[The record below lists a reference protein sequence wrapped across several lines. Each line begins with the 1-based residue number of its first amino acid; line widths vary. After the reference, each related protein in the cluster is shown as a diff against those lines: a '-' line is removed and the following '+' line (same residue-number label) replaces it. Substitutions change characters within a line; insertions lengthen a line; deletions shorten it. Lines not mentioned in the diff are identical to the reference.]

1 MHPSDASPFSFFIYT
16 FVLNHQ
22 NLSTME
28 DKRLFLLDGH
38 ALVYRAHFAFIT
50 RPLINSKG
58 LNTSAITG
66 FVRTLWDLMTNQK
79 PTHIAV
85 AFDPKGGTFRHEYYP
100 AYKANRDAQPED
112 ITIAMQYIPS
122 IIEAFNIPVVM
133 VQNYEAD
140 DVIGT
145 LAKQAEKEGYT
156 VYMVTPDK
164 DYAQL
169 VSPNIYMYK
178 PGRQGNE
185 VEILGEKEI
194 LANWD
199 IERVDQVIDVLGL
212 QGDSVDNIPGVPGI
226 GPKTAVTL
234 LKEFGSVENIIANA
248 DKLKG
253 KQKENVIN
261 FADQALLS
269 KRLAT
274 IDINS
279 PIQFD
284 ATRYN
289 LDPMNKEK
297 LKEIFL
303 ELEFRTLAQQILG
316 NDAISTPQNQAGV
329 QQSLF
334 GNDFAPT
341 KPTVAEAP
349 KTDYQIAKK
358 NIDNTPHTYH
368 LVQREEEILALVQL
382 LEKQSKFS
390 FDTETTGIDPHQAE
404 IVGMSFSFNP
414 SEAYYVPVSPQ
425 KEEAI
430 KTVALF
436 KNVLENTAI
445 TKIGQNIK
453 YDMSI
458 MKWYDVEVAGGLYD
472 TMITHYLCEP
482 DLRHKLDYLTE
493 SYLDYKM
500 VPIEDLIGKG
510 GKNQLSMRDV
520 SLEKVK
526 EYASEDA
533 DLTLQLVPVIEKLM
547 AENELDQLYKE
558 IEEPLIR
565 VLCDL
570 EYEGIRI
577 DASFLNDYSKD
588 LEKLILEKE
597 QEIYKN
603 AGVHFNIASPKQVGE
618 VLFDRLK
625 VPYRWKKT
633 STGQYS
639 TDFDKLTELA
649 GEHIV
654 IDSILEHRKF
664 SKLKS
669 TYVDALPTMVNP
681 RTGRVHSNFNQ
692 ARAATGR
699 LSSENPNLQNIPI
712 KDEAGREIRKA
723 FVPRDEDHVLMAA
736 DYSQIELRII
746 AEISN
751 DTSMLEAFVAGNDFH
766 RATAAKV
773 YSVPYDE
780 VTSEQR
786 RNAKTVNFSIT
797 YGAGATNLSRQ
808 LGISRKEATELIQN
822 YFREFSGLKNYMD
835 QTVNFAREH
844 GYVKTLLGRRRNLRD
859 INSRNSLTSSNAERV
874 AINTPIQ
881 GTAADMIK
889 IAMINIH
896 KAFKDQQLKSKMILQ
911 VHDELV
917 FDVYKPELDTV
928 KALVTDLMKN
938 AIPSLKVPILVEIG
952 VGNNWL
958 EAH

>member
-1 MHPSDASPFSFFIYT
+1 M
-16 FVLNHQ
+16 
-22 NLSTME
+22 NLKME

-58 LNTSAITG
+58 VNTSAVTG
-66 FVRTLWDLMTNQK
+66 FVRTLWDLMVNQK

-100 AYKANRDAQPED
+100 QYKANRDAQPED
-112 ITIAMQYIPS
+112 ITIAMQYIPA
-122 IIEAFNIPVVM
+122 IVEAFNIPAVM
-133 VQNYEAD
+133 VPNYEAD

-178 PGRQGNE
+178 PGRQGSD
-185 VEILGEKEI
+185 VDILGEKEI
-194 LANWD
+194 LETWD
-199 IERVDQVIDVLGL
+199 ISRVDQVIDVLGL
-212 QGDSVDNIPGVPGI
+212 QGDSVDNIPGIPGI
-226 GPKTAVTL
+226 GPKTAVAL
-234 LKEFGSVENIIANA
+234 LKEYGTVENIIANA
-248 DKLKG
+248 DQLKG
-253 KQKENVIN
+253 KQKENVIQ
-261 FADQALLS
+261 FAEQAMLS

-284 ATRYN
+284 AEKFT
-289 LDPMNKEK
+289 LDPINKEK
-297 LKEIFL
+297 IKEIFL

-316 NDAISTPQNQAGV
+316 YDIVAGKKNQAGV

-334 GNDFAPT
+334 GEVSVIQQREENKD
-341 KPTVAEAP
+341 KNEE
-349 KTDYQIAKK
+349 YLIAKK
-358 NIDNTPHTYH
+358 NIENTSHKYVLSDTD
-368 LVQREEEILALVQL
+368 EKISALVKL
-382 LEKQSKFS
+382 LQSHKIIS
-390 FDTETTGIDPHQAE
+390 FDTETTGIDAHQAE
-404 IVGMSFSFNP
+404 LVGLSFSVLNG
-414 SEAYYVPVSPQ
+414 EAYYVPVSSDQ
-425 KEEAI
+425 EKAKIIVQQFKEILED
-430 KTVALF
+430 KT
-436 KNVLENTAI
+436 I
-445 TKIGQNIK
+445 TKVGQNIK
-453 YDMSI
+453 YDMTM
-458 MKWYDVEVAGGLYD
+458 MKWYGVEVAGPLYD

-520 SLEKVK
+520 GLEKVK
-526 EYASEDA
+526 EYACEDA
-533 DLTLQLVPVIEKLM
+533 DLTLQLVPVMKKMM
-547 AENELDQLYKE
+547 AENELNELYHK

-577 DASFLNDYSKD
+577 DAGFLNDYSKELD
-588 LEKLILEKE
+588 KLIINKE
-597 QEIYKN
+597 QEIYRN
-603 AGVHFNIASPKQVGE
+603 AGVHFNISSPKQVGE
-618 VLFDRLK
+618 LLFDRLK

-633 STGQYS
+633 ASGQYS

-654 IDSILEHRKF
+654 IDTILEYRKF

-669 TYVDALPTMVNP
+669 TYVDALPTMINP

-723 FVPRDEDHVLMAA
+723 FIPRMEDYVLLAA

-751 DTSMLEAFVAGNDFH
+751 DKSMLDAFIAGNDFH
-766 RATAAKV
+766 KATAAKV
-773 YSVPYDE
+773 YGVPYDQ

-808 LGISRKEATELIQN
+808 LSIPRREAQELIQS

-835 QTVNFAREH
+835 ETIKSAREL

-859 INSRNSLTSSNAERV
+859 INSRNTLTASNAERI

-896 KAFKDQQLKSKMILQ
+896 QVFKENNLKSKMVLQ

-917 FDVYKPELDTV
+917 FDVYKPELDQV
-928 KALVTDLMKN
+928 KVIIEDKMKN
-938 AIPSLKVPILVEIG
+938 AIPTLNVPIIVEIG

>member
-1 MHPSDASPFSFFIYT
+1 
-16 FVLNHQ
+16 
-22 NLSTME
+22 ME

-100 AYKANRDAQPED
+100 QYKANRDAQPED

-133 VQNYEAD
+133 VKNYEAD

-185 VEILGEKEI
+185 VEVLGEKEI
-194 LANWD
+194 LANWEID
-199 IERVDQVIDVLGL
+199 RVEQVIDVLGL

-284 ATRYN
+284 AEKFN

-316 NDAISTPQNQAGV
+316 NDVVGNPKSGQGI

-334 GNDFAPT
+334 GNDAPAPALAPE
-341 KPTVAEAP
+341 KP
-349 KTDYQIAKK
+349 DYEIAKR
-358 NIDNTPHTYH
+358 NIENTPHTYH
-368 LVQREEEILALVQL
+368 LIQTDDEILNLVAKL
-382 LEKQSKFS
+382 NTCKEIS
-390 FDTETTGIDPHQAE
+390 FDTETTGIDAHQAE
-404 IVGMSFSFNP
+404 LVGLSFSTKP
-414 SEAYYVPVSPQ
+414 GEAYYIPLSADQTECKRRLEYFRP
-425 KEEAI
+425 
-430 KTVALF
+430 
-436 KNVLENTAI
+436 VLESATI
-445 TKIGQNIK
+445 GKIGQNIK
-453 YDMSI
+453 YDMTM
-458 MKWYDVEVAGGLYD
+458 MKWYGIELQGFLYD

-520 SLEKVK
+520 SIEKVK
-526 EYASEDA
+526 EYAGEDA
-533 DLTLQLVPVIEKLM
+533 DLTLQMVPVLKNMM
-547 AENELDQLYKE
+547 AENELDELYQK

-577 DASFLNDYSKD
+577 NGDFLKEYSKELD
-588 LEKLILEKE
+588 KLILQKE

-603 AGVHFNIASPKQVGE
+603 AGVQFNISSPRQVGE

-633 STGQYS
+633 SSGQYS

-654 IDSILEHRKF
+654 IDTILEYRKF

-669 TYVDALPTMVNP
+669 TYVDALPTMINP

-723 FVPRDEDHVLMAA
+723 FIPRDDDHILLAA

-751 DTSMLEAFVAGNDFH
+751 DQSMLEAFVAGNDFH
-766 RATAAKV
+766 KATAAKV
-773 YSVPYDE
+773 YNVAYED

-808 LGISRKEATELIQN
+808 LSISRKEATELIQS
-822 YFREFSGLKNYMD
+822 YFREFNGLKNYMD
-835 QTVNFAREH
+835 TTVNSARET

-859 INSRNSLTSSNAERV
+859 INSRNSLTASNAERV

-889 IAMINIH
+889 IAMIDIH
-896 KAFKDQQLKSKMILQ
+896 NEFKQQKLKSVMVLQ

-917 FDVYKPELDTV
+917 FDVYKPELEQV
-928 KALVTDLMKN
+928 KSIISSKMQN
-938 AIPSLKVPILVEIG
+938 AIPDLKVPILVEMGIG
-952 VGNNWL
+952 HNWL

>member
-1 MHPSDASPFSFFIYT
+1 MHLSDASPFSFFIYT

-22 NLSTME
+22 NLSIME

-100 AYKANRDAQPED
+100 QYKANRDAQPED

-122 IIEAFNIPVVM
+122 IIEGFNIPVVM

-261 FADQALLS
+261 FAEQALMS

-316 NDAISTPQNQAGV
+316 NDVISTPQNQAGV

-334 GNDFAPT
+334 GNDFVSSKPSAP
-341 KPTVAEAP
+341 EEP
-349 KTDYQIAKK
+349 KTEYQIAKR
-358 NIDNTPHTYH
+358 NIENTPHNYL
-368 LVQREEEILALVQL
+368 LVNTEDDIKDLVKV
-382 LEKQSKFS
+382 LEQQTTFS

-404 IVGMSFSFNP
+404 IVGMSFSYKAG
-414 SEAYYVPVSPQ
+414 EAYYVPLSADMN
-425 KEEAI
+425 EAK
-430 KTVALF
+430 KTVSYF
-436 KNVLENTAI
+436 KDVLENTAI

-458 MKWYDVEVAGGLYD
+458 MKWYDVEVAGNLYD

-510 GKNQLSMRDV
+510 GKNQLNMRDV

-526 EYASEDA
+526 EYAGEDA
-533 DLTLQLVPVIEKLM
+533 DLTLQLAPVMKKLM
-547 AENELDQLYKE
+547 AENELDPLYMD

-577 DASFLNDYSKD
+577 DASFLNDYSKE
-588 LEKLILEKE
+588 LEKIITNKE

-654 IDSILEHRKF
+654 IDTILEHRKF

-773 YSVPYDE
+773 YGVPYDE

-808 LGISRKEATELIQN
+808 LAISRKDATDLIQN

-835 QTVNFAREH
+835 QTVSFAREN

-896 KAFKDQQLKSKMILQ
+896 KALKEQNFRSKMILQ

-917 FDVYKPELDTV
+917 FDVYKPELEKLKV
-928 KALVTDLMKN
+928 LVTDLMRN
-938 AIPSLKVPILVEIG
+938 AIPTLKVPILVEIG

>member
-1 MHPSDASPFSFFIYT
+1 MHPFFSFIFIFGTYNINE
-16 FVLNHQ
+16 FK
-22 NLSTME
+22 ME

-58 LNTSAITG
+58 VNTSAVTG
-66 FVRTLWDLMTNQK
+66 FVRTLWDLMVNQK

-100 AYKANRDAQPED
+100 QYKANRDAQPED
-112 ITIAMQYIPS
+112 ITIAMKYIPA
-122 IIEAFNIPVVM
+122 IVEAFNIPAVM
-133 VQNYEAD
+133 VPNYEAD

-178 PGRQGNE
+178 PGRQGSD
-185 VEILGEKEI
+185 VDILGEKEI
-194 LANWD
+194 LESWD
-199 IERVDQVIDVLGL
+199 ISRVDQVIDVLGL
-212 QGDSVDNIPGVPGI
+212 QGDSVDNIPGIPGI
-226 GPKTAVTL
+226 GPKTAVAL
-234 LKEFGSVENIIANA
+234 LKEYGTVENLIANA
-248 DKLKG
+248 DQLKG
-253 KQKENVIN
+253 KQKENVIQ
-261 FADQALLS
+261 FAEQGLMS

-284 ATRYN
+284 AEKFT
-289 LDPMNKEK
+289 LDPINKEK
-297 LKEIFL
+297 IKEIFL

-316 NDAISTPQNQAGV
+316 YDIVSGNKNQAGV

-334 GNDFAPT
+334 GE
-341 KPTVAEAP
+341 VAVNQRQQE
-349 KTDYQIAKK
+349 KTEDSEEYLIAKK
-358 NIDNTPHTYH
+358 NIENTSHNYILADTD
-368 LVQREEEILALVQL
+368 EEIIALVKL
-382 LEKQSKFS
+382 LQSHKIIS
-390 FDTETTGIDPHQAE
+390 FDTETTGIDAHQAE
-404 IVGMSFSFNP
+404 LVGLSFSVIAG
-414 SEAYYVPVSPQ
+414 EAYYVPISADQEKAKNTVHKF
-425 KEEAI
+425 KE
-430 KTVALF
+430 L
-436 KNVLENTAI
+436 LEDKSI
-445 TKIGQNIK
+445 TKVGQNIK
-453 YDMSI
+453 YDMTM
-458 MKWYDVEVAGGLYD
+458 MKWYGVEVAGPLYD

-500 VPIEDLIGKG
+500 VPIEELIGKG

-520 SLEKVK
+520 DVEKVK

-533 DLTLQLVPVIEKLM
+533 DLTLQLMPVMKKMM
-547 AENELDQLYKE
+547 AENELNELYHK

-577 DASFLNDYSKD
+577 DAGFLNDYSKELD
-588 LEKLILEKE
+588 KLIINKE
-597 QEIYKN
+597 QEIYRN
-603 AGVHFNIASPKQVGE
+603 AGVHFNISSPKQVGE

-633 STGQYS
+633 ASGQYS

-654 IDSILEHRKF
+654 IDTILEYRKF

-669 TYVDALPTMVNP
+669 TYVDALPTMINP

-723 FVPRDEDHVLMAA
+723 FIPRTEEYVLLAA

-751 DTSMLEAFVAGNDFH
+751 DKSMLDAFIAGNDFH
-766 RATAAKV
+766 KATASKV
-773 YSVPYDE
+773 YGVPYDE

-797 YGAGATNLSRQ
+797 YGAGATNLMRQ
-808 LGISRKEATELIQN
+808 LNISRKEAQELIQS

-835 QTVNFAREH
+835 ETVKSAREL

-859 INSRNSLTSSNAERV
+859 INSRNSLTASNAERI

-896 KAFKDQQLKSKMILQ
+896 QIFRENNLKSKMVLQ

-917 FDVYKPELDTV
+917 FDVYKPELDQV
-928 KALVTDLMKN
+928 KSIIEDKMKN
-938 AIPSLKVPILVEIG
+938 AIPTLKVPIIVEMG

>member
-1 MHPSDASPFSFFIYT
+1 
-16 FVLNHQ
+16 
-22 NLSTME
+22 ME

-58 LNTSAITG
+58 VNTSAVTG
-66 FVRTLWDLMTNQK
+66 FVRTLWDLMVNQK

-100 AYKANRDAQPED
+100 QYKANRDAQPED
-112 ITIAMQYIPS
+112 ITIAMKYIPD
-122 IIEAFNIPVVM
+122 IVEAFNIPVVM
-133 VQNYEAD
+133 VPNFEAD
-140 DVIGT
+140 DIIGT

-199 IERVDQVIDVLGL
+199 IERVDQVIDILGL
-212 QGDSVDNIPGVPGI
+212 QGDSVDNIPGIPGI
-226 GPKTAVTL
+226 GPKSAVAL

-253 KQKENVIN
+253 KQKDNVIQ

-274 IDINS
+274 INIES

-284 ATRYN
+284 ATKYN
-289 LDPMNKEK
+289 LDPINREK
-297 LKEIFL
+297 VKEIFL

-316 NDAISTPQNQAGV
+316 YDLNGGESKSGQGV

-334 GNDFAPT
+334 DNEPVT
-341 KPTVAEAP
+341 PVSEASS
-349 KTDYQIAKK
+349 KTEEYNIAKK
-358 NIDNTPHTYH
+358 NINNTTHTYH
-368 LVQREEEILALVQL
+368 LTDSDDKIKDLIIL
-382 LEKQSKFS
+382 LESAQEIS

-404 IVGMSFSFNP
+404 LVGMSFSVK
-414 SEAYYVPVSPQ
+414 SGEGYYVPVSADQ
-425 KEEAI
+425 VKA
-430 KTVALF
+430 KSTVALF
-436 KNVLENTAI
+436 KSILENPKI
-445 TKIGQNIK
+445 KKIGQNIK
-453 YDMSI
+453 YDMTM
-458 MKWYDVEVAGGLYD
+458 MKWYGVEVAGPYYD

-500 VPIEDLIGKG
+500 VPIEDLIGRG

-520 SLEKVK
+520 GVEKVK
-526 EYASEDA
+526 EYACEDA
-533 DLTLQLVPVIEKLM
+533 DLTLQLVPLLQQLM
-547 AENELDQLYKE
+547 KENELDELYEK

-565 VLCDL
+565 VLCDM
-570 EYEGIRI
+570 EYEGIKI
-577 DASFLNDYSKD
+577 EPTFLNDYSKE
-588 LEKLILEKE
+588 LEKLIIEKE
-597 QEIYKN
+597 KEIYKN
-603 AGVHFNIASPKQVGE
+603 AGVHFNISSPKQVGE

-625 VPYRWKKT
+625 VPYRWKRT

-669 TYVDALPTMVNP
+669 TYVDALPLMVNP
-681 RTGRVHSNFNQ
+681 KTGRVHSNFNQ

-723 FVPRDEDHVLMAA
+723 FVPRDEDYIILAA

-751 DTSMLEAFVAGNDFH
+751 DQAMLEAFIAGNDFH
-766 RATAAKV
+766 KATAAKV
-773 YSVPYDE
+773 YGVAYDE
-780 VTSEQR
+780 VTSDQR

-808 LGISRKEATELIQN
+808 LGISRKDATELIQS

-835 QTVNFAREH
+835 DTVRMAREL

-859 INSRNSLTSSNAERV
+859 INSRNSLTASNAERI

-889 IAMINIH
+889 IAMIHIH
-896 KAFKDQQLKSKMILQ
+896 EAFKQHEFKSRMVLQ

-917 FDVYKPELDTV
+917 FDVYKPELEKV
-928 KALVTDLMKN
+928 KVIIEEKMKN
-938 AIPSLKVPILVEIG
+938 AIPNLKVPILVEMGI
-952 VGNNWL
+952 GNNWL

>member
-1 MHPSDASPFSFFIYT
+1 MS
-16 FVLNHQ
+16 
-22 NLSTME
+22 

-58 LNTSAITG
+58 MNTSAITG
-66 FVRTLWDLMTNQK
+66 FVRTLWDLMINEK
-79 PTHIAV
+79 PSHIAV

-112 ITIAMQYIPS
+112 ITLAMQYIPS
-122 IIEAFNIPVVM
+122 IVEAFHIPVVTIP
-133 VQNYEAD
+133 NYEAD

-145 LAKQAEKEGYT
+145 LAKQAEKEGFS

-169 VSPNIYMYK
+169 VSPNIFMYK
-178 PGRQGNE
+178 PSRQGNG
-185 VEILGEKEI
+185 VDILGVNEVLESWEI
-194 LANWD
+194 S
-199 IERVDQVIDVLGL
+199 EVSQVIDVLGL
-212 QGDSVDNIPGVPGI
+212 QGDSVDNIPGIPGI
-226 GPKTAVTL
+226 GPKTAVAL

-248 DKLKG
+248 EKLKG
-253 KQKENVIN
+253 KQKENVVQY
-261 FADQALLS
+261 AEQALLS
-269 KRLAT
+269 KKLAT
-274 IDINS
+274 IDLNA

-284 ATRYN
+284 EKSFN
-289 LDPMNKEK
+289 LDPMDKDK
-297 LKEIFL
+297 LKSIFL

-316 NDAISTPQNQAGV
+316 IDNNSSNQKVGI

-334 GNDFAPT
+334 GDSPET
-341 KPTVAEAP
+341 SQVVEKTEEAAS
-349 KTDYQIAKK
+349 YQIAKK
-358 NIDNTPHTYH
+358 NIDNTPHIYH
-368 LVQREEEILALVQL
+368 LVDTDEKIENLLAV
-382 LEKQSKFS
+382 LEKSDRIS
-390 FDTETTGIDPHQAE
+390 FDTETTGIDAHQAQF
-404 IVGMSFSFNP
+404 VGLSFAVKSG
-414 SEAYYVPVSPQ
+414 EAYYVPISAQ
-425 KEEAI
+425 QDQAKATLM
-430 KTVALF
+430 KF
-436 KNVLENTAI
+436 KNILEDVNKV
-445 TKIGQNIK
+445 KIGQNIK
-453 YDMSI
+453 YDMTM
-458 MKWYDVEVAGGLYD
+458 MKWAGIEVAGPLFD

-500 VPIEDLIGKG
+500 VAIEELIGKG

-520 SLEKVK
+520 PVEKIK

-533 DLTLQLVPVIEKLM
+533 DLTLQMVAVLEKM
-547 AENELDQLYKE
+547 MTENELHELYKT
-558 IEEPLIR
+558 IEAPLIR

-577 DASFLNDYSKD
+577 DPNFLREYSKELD
-588 LEKLILEKE
+588 KIILEKE
-597 QEIYKN
+597 REIYKN

-639 TDFDKLTELA
+639 TDFEKLTELA

-654 IDSILEHRKF
+654 IDTILEYRKF
-664 SKLKS
+664 TKLKS
-669 TYVDALPTMVNP
+669 TYVDALPTMINP

-723 FVPRDEDHVLMAA
+723 FMPRNEDYILLAA

-751 DTSMLEAFVAGNDFH
+751 DQSMLEAFEAGNDFH

-773 YSVPYDE
+773 YNVEYDA
-780 VTSEQR
+780 VTSDQR

-808 LGISRKEATELIQN
+808 LKISRKEATELIN
-822 YFREFSGLKNYMD
+822 SYFREFRGLKQYMD
-835 QTVNFAREH
+835 DTVKSAREL

-859 INSRNSLTSSNAERV
+859 INSRNALTASNSERI

-889 IAMINIH
+889 IAMIHIH
-896 KAFKDQQLKSKMILQ
+896 HAFKEAGLNSKMVLQ

-917 FDVYKPELDTV
+917 FDVYKPELEVV
-928 KALVTDLMKN
+928 KSIILDKMKN
-938 AIPSLKVPILVEIG
+938 AIPNLRVPIVVEIG
-952 VGNNWL
+952 VGDNWL

>member
-1 MHPSDASPFSFFIYT
+1 
-16 FVLNHQ
+16 
-22 NLSTME
+22 ME

-58 LNTSAITG
+58 VNTSAVTG
-66 FVRTLWDLMTNQK
+66 FVRTLWDLMVNQK

-100 AYKANRDAQPED
+100 QYKANRDAQPED
-112 ITIAMQYIPS
+112 ITIAMKYIPA
-122 IIEAFNIPVVM
+122 IVEAFNIPAVM
-133 VQNYEAD
+133 VPNYEAD

-178 PGRQGNE
+178 PGRQGSD
-185 VEILGEKEI
+185 VDILGEKEI
-194 LANWD
+194 LEAWD
-199 IERVDQVIDVLGL
+199 ISRVDQVIDVLGL
-212 QGDSVDNIPGVPGI
+212 MGDSVDNIPGIPGI
-226 GPKTAVTL
+226 GPKTAVAL
-234 LKEFGSVENIIANA
+234 LKEYGNVENLIANA
-248 DKLKG
+248 DQLKG
-253 KQKENVIN
+253 KQKENVIQ
-261 FADQALLS
+261 FADQGLMS

-284 ATRYN
+284 AEKFT
-289 LDPMNKEK
+289 LDPINKEK
-297 LKEIFL
+297 IKEIFL

-316 NDAISTPQNQAGV
+316 YDIVSGNKNQAGV

-334 GNDFAPT
+334 GD
-341 KPTVAEAP
+341 VAVNQQNQE
-349 KTDYQIAKK
+349 KTEDNEEYLIAKK
-358 NIDNTPHTYH
+358 NIENTPHNYILSDTDEKINT
-368 LVQREEEILALVQL
+368 LVKL
-382 LEKQSKFS
+382 LQSHKIIS
-390 FDTETTGIDPHQAE
+390 FDTETTGIDAHQAE
-404 IVGMSFSFNP
+404 LVGLSFSVIP
-414 SEAYYVPVSPQ
+414 GEAYYVPISSDQEKAKMTVQ
-425 KEEAI
+425 QFKEI
-430 KTVALF
+430 
-436 KNVLENTAI
+436 LEDTTI
-445 TKIGQNIK
+445 TKVGQNIK
-453 YDMSI
+453 YDMTM
-458 MKWYDVEVAGGLYD
+458 MKWYGVELAGPLYD

-520 SLEKVK
+520 DVEKVK

-533 DLTLQLVPVIEKLM
+533 DLTLQLMPVMKKMM
-547 AENELDQLYKE
+547 AENELNELYHK

-577 DASFLNDYSKD
+577 DAGFLNDYSKELD
-588 LEKLILEKE
+588 KLIINKE
-597 QEIYKN
+597 QEIYRN
-603 AGVHFNIASPKQVGE
+603 AGVHFNISSPKQVGE

-633 STGQYS
+633 ASGQYS

-654 IDSILEHRKF
+654 IDTILEYRKF

-669 TYVDALPTMVNP
+669 TYVDALPTMINP

-723 FVPRDEDHVLMAA
+723 FIPRTDDYVLLAA

-751 DTSMLEAFVAGNDFH
+751 DKSMLDAFIAGNDFH
-766 RATAAKV
+766 KATASKV
-773 YSVPYDE
+773 YGVPYDE

-797 YGAGATNLSRQ
+797 YGAGATNLMRQ
-808 LGISRKEATELIQN
+808 LNISRKEAQELIQS

-835 QTVNFAREH
+835 ETVKSAREL

-859 INSRNSLTSSNAERV
+859 INSRNSLTASNAERI

-896 KAFKDQQLKSKMILQ
+896 QVFRENNLKSKMVLQ

-917 FDVYKPELDTV
+917 FDVYKPELNQV
-928 KALVTDLMKN
+928 KVIIEDKMKN
-938 AIPSLKVPILVEIG
+938 AIPTLNVPIIVEMG